1 MDIQEIM
8 DTIPLAFWK
17 SLAFQQIAKR
27 EDLEL
32 PKWSILVNDTGV
44 QVKKSSSLI
53 FTITQHAHISPYAP
67 ARGCLLTFATVK

>member
-44 QVKKSSSLI
+44 QVNAQVCFSQERS
-53 FTITQHAHISPYAP
+53 THIIPHTRRHMRVY
-67 ARGCLLTFATVK
+67 

>member
-44 QVKKSSSLI
+44 QVKAQAQVCFSQERSTPIIPHTRRLVGV
-53 FTITQHAHISPYAP
+53 Y
-67 ARGCLLTFATVK
+67 